1 MWQAASGFGRADF
14 AVPAA
19 HSICPHSG
27 SRLPRDE
34 SCPVLQQHPCILT
47 VSSAQGSF
55 TNTRVV
61 GRGHVG
67 YSGQAKRQPS
77 PSKLQPVTMLPL
89 FLVLGALIVV
99 GYIAFDLVRVPVG
112 IANSVSIERPL
123 TQVFAFVT
131 DPENVPQWNPRVR
144 SVRLLSPE
152 PLGPGSRWDLDLG
165 PITLHYT
172 MIALEPDVLMAA
184 ETRSQVMTN
193 RFEYRFAPQGG
204 QTQVTVVQ
212 KSHVRLAQAITIRLK
227 GR

>member
-1 MWQAASGFGRADF
+1 M
-14 AVPAA
+14 
-19 HSICPHSG
+19 
-27 SRLPRDE
+27 
-34 SCPVLQQHPCILT
+34 
-47 VSSAQGSF
+47 
-55 TNTRVV
+55 V

-67 YSGQAKRQPS
+67 YSGQAKHQPS

-89 FLVLGALIVV
+89 FLVLAALIVV
-99 GYIAFDLVRVPVG
+99 LYLVRVPVE

-131 DPENVPQWNPRVR
+131 DPENIPQWNPRVR

-172 MIALEPDVLMAA
+172 MIALKPDVLMAA

-193 RFEYRFAPQGG
+193 RIEYRFAPQGG
-204 QTQVTVVQ
+204 QTQVTVGQ
-212 KSHVRLAQAITIRLK
+212 KLHVRLGQAITIRLK
-227 GR
+227 GHAMSTADLGRMKAALEGA